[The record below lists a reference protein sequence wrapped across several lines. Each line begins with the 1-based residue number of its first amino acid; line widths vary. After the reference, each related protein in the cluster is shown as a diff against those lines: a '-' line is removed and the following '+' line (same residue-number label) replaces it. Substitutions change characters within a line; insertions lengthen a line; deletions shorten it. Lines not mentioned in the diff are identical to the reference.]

1 VEVQRLEGVTS
12 LDELERHVQVA
23 WRAQR
28 AGDAGANGTEWMIRV
43 VLSGPCP
50 LWPELR
56 TEEDRA
62 LLSRELREILGGLD
76 VVVVAD
82 DVHPAIAVEEHRLRP
97 DVLGE
102 ILRLSDSV
110 RRGDAKLGIERS
122 DLVGLTSEDP
132 AVLEA
137 YVRSLLSG
145 ADGELASR
153 VLEEPT
159 KS

>member
-1 VEVQRLEGVTS
+1 
-12 LDELERHVQVA
+12 
-23 WRAQR
+23 
-28 AGDAGANGTEWMIRV
+28 
-43 VLSGPCP
+43 
-50 LWPELR
+50 LR

-62 LLSRELREILGGLD
+62 LLSRELREILGALD

-82 DVHPAIAVEEHRLRP
+82 EVHPAIAVEEHRLRP

-122 DLVGLTSEDP
+122 DLVGITSEDP
-132 AVLEA
+132 AVLGA
-137 YVRSLLSG
+137 YVRSLLAG